1 MAVLA
6 AGQAHHHPVALLD
19 HAEVGDRLAH
29 LAADALRELVFL
41 VVDFSRV
48 AHARKKY
55 QMKIERPPSTAT
67 ICPVTYGAQARKCT
81 AWAMSSGVPSRP
93 SGVVSMM
100 RRLSC
105 VSNWPFSGQ
114 AIAPGAT
121 PFTRTSGA
129 SSSASERVSAARPA
143 LATLYTG

>member
-81 AWAMSSGVPSRP
+81 AWAMSSGVPMRP
-93 SGVVSMM
+93 SGVVFRM
-100 RRLSC
+100 RCLS
-105 VSNWPFSGQ
+105 SFSSWPSSGQ

-121 PFTRTSGA
+121 AFTRTSGA
-129 SSSASERVSAARPA
+129 SSRASDRVGPA
-143 LATLYTG
+143 SPAFATL